1 MEISQENLYYLLE
14 LDKITLF
21 TEEVRRLESEINRH
35 KKDFD
40 SLLQEK
46 QQALEELQKLK
57 NLHSEQQEQSL
68 NQSMK
73 IKELRG
79 QLEAKEELVE
89 N

>member
-1 MEISQENLYYLLE
+1 M
-14 LDKITLF
+14 
-21 TEEVRRLESEINRH
+21 ESEINRH

-46 QQALEELQKLK
+46 QQGLEELQKLK
-57 NLHSEQQEQSL
+57 KLHSEQQEQSL
-68 NQSMK
+68 NQSLK

-79 QLEAKEELVE
+79 QLEAKEELVG

>member
-1 MEISQENLYYLLE
+1 MEISQESLYYLLE
-14 LDKITLF
+14 VDKITLF

-57 NLHSEQQEQSL
+57 KLHSEQQEQSL
-68 NQSMK
+68 NQSLK

-79 QLEAKEELVE
+79 QLEAKEELVG

>member
-14 LDKITLF
+14 LDKITSF

-35 KKDFD
+35 KKDVD
-40 SLLQEK
+40 LLLQEK

-57 NLHSEQQEQSL
+57 KLHFEQQEQSL

>member
-14 LDKITLF
+14 VDKITLF
-21 TEEVRRLESEINRH
+21 TEEVRRLENEINRH

-57 NLHSEQQEQSL
+57 KLYSEQQEQSL

>member
-14 LDKITLF
+14 VDNITLF
-21 TEEVRRLESEINRH
+21 TEEVRRLENEINRH
-35 KKDFD
+35 KKEFD

-57 NLHSEQQEQSL
+57 KLHSEKQEQSL